1 MSQYIFHAILFAL
14 GFLGTYFMIPLFKS
28 MLVNGNV
35 IRPNYKNEM
44 IPVGMG
50 IVFLPM
56 IIINSIILGFVTLNN
71 IWFVSSSNYNLNIV
85 WLLCLALYIFSIM
98 AMFFAGALD
107 DLIGNRNVSGLKGHF
122 KSLFKGELTTG
133 GFKALFGGFVGL
145 VVSVCISSSIVD
157 IIVNTLI
164 IALSTNLMNLFDLRP
179 GRAIKAYLVIM
190 IPIYITLT
198 GYTKVFPLLI
208 LPNVLAYFNTDLK
221 ARGMMGDT
229 GSNVLGISIGV
240 LMAFGYGIKVRLAW
254 LVFLI
259 LMHLITEKFSL
270 TKIIE
275 KNRVLKFIDNLGR

>member
-85 WLLCLALYIFSIM
+85 WLLCLALYIFSMM

-240 LMAFGYGIKVRLAW
+240 LMALGYGIKIRLAW

>member
-1 MSQYIFHAILFAL
+1 
-14 GFLGTYFMIPLFKS
+14 MIPLFKS

-85 WLLCLALYIFSIM
+85 WLLCLALYIFSMM

-240 LMAFGYGIKVRLAW
+240 LMALGYGIKVRLAW

>member
-208 LPNVLAYFNTDLK
+208 LPIVLAYFNTDLK

-240 LMAFGYGIKVRLAW
+240 LMALGYGIKVRLAW

>member
-85 WLLCLALYIFSIM
+85 WLLCLALYIFSMM
-98 AMFFAGALD
+98 AMFFAGELD

-240 LMAFGYGIKVRLAW
+240 LMALGYGIKVRLAW

>member
-28 MLVNGNV
+28 MLINGNV

-56 IIINSIILGFVTLNN
+56 IIINTIIIGYLTIDTVAL
-71 IWFVSSSNYNLNIV
+71 IS
-85 WLLCLALYIFSIM
+85 LALFIFAMIC
-98 AMFFAGALD
+98 MFFAGALD

-122 KSLFKGELTTG
+122 KSLLKGELTTG

-145 VVSVCISSSIVD
+145 VVSVCISRNIVD
-157 IIVNTLI
+157 IIVNTLV

-198 GYTKVFPLLI
+198 GYIKVLPLLI

-240 LMAFGYGIKVRLAW
+240 LMAFGYGIKIRVAW
-254 LVFLI
+254 LVFLV

>member
-1 MSQYIFHAILFAL
+1 MAQYIFKGIIFVL
-14 GFLGTYFMIPLFKS
+14 GFFGTYFMIPLFKS
-28 MLVNGNV
+28 LLVNGNV

-56 IIINSIILGFVTLNN
+56 IIINSIIVGYFTMDTVGLVCLVLFV
-71 IWFVSSSNYNLNIV
+71 F
-85 WLLCLALYIFSIM
+85 
-98 AMFFAGALD
+98 AMMCMFLAGALD
-107 DLIGNRNVSGLKGHF
+107 DLIGNRDVSGLKGHF

-145 VVSVCISSSIVD
+145 VVSVCISKDIVD
-157 IIVNTLI
+157 IIVNTLV

-179 GRAIKAYLVIM
+179 GRAIKAYLVII
-190 IPIYITLT
+190 IPIFFTLT
-198 GYTKVFPLLI
+198 GYIQILPLLI

-221 ARGMMGDT
+221 ARAMMGDT

-240 LMAFGYGIKVRLAW
+240 LMALGYDIKVRVCW
-254 LVFLI
+254 LVFLV

>member
-85 WLLCLALYIFSIM
+85 WLLCLALYIFSMM

-208 LPNVLAYFNTDLK
+208 LPNVLAYFNIDLK

-240 LMAFGYGIKVRLAW
+240 LMALGYGIKVRLAW

>member
-85 WLLCLALYIFSIM
+85 WLLCLALYIFSMM

-240 LMAFGYGIKVRLAW
+240 LMALGYGIKVRVAW
-254 LVFLI
+254 LVFLV

>member
-85 WLLCLALYIFSIM
+85 WLLCLALYIFSMM
-98 AMFFAGALD
+98 ARFFAGALD

-240 LMAFGYGIKVRLAW
+240 LMALGYGIKVRLAW

>member
-1 MSQYIFHAILFAL
+1 MTQYIFHAILFVL
-14 GFLGTYFMIPLFKS
+14 GFLGTYFIIPLFKN
-28 MLVNGNV
+28 MLVSGNV

-56 IIINSIILGFVTLNN
+56 MIINTIIIGYFTVNSIAL
-71 IWFVSSSNYNLNIV
+71 VSLV
-85 WLLCLALYIFSIM
+85 LFIFAMIC
-98 AMFFAGALD
+98 MFFAGALD

-122 KSLFKGELTTG
+122 KSLLKGELTTG

-145 VVSVCISSSIVD
+145 VVSVCISRNIGD
-157 IIVNTLI
+157 IIINTLV

-190 IPIYITLT
+190 IPIYFTLT
-198 GYTKVFPLLI
+198 GYIKALPLLI

-240 LMAFGYGIKVRLAW
+240 LMAFGYDMKVRVVW
-254 LVFLI
+254 LVFLV

-275 KNRVLKFIDNLGR
+275 KNKVLKFIDNLGR

>member
-85 WLLCLALYIFSIM
+85 WLLCLALYIFSMM

-229 GSNVLGISIGV
+229 GSNVL
-240 LMAFGYGIKVRLAW
+240 MALGYGVKVRLAW

>member
-85 WLLCLALYIFSIM
+85 WLLCLALYIFSMM

-240 LMAFGYGIKVRLAW
+240 LMELGYGIKVRLAW

>member
-50 IVFLPM
+50 IVLLPM

-85 WLLCLALYIFSIM
+85 WLLCLALYIFSMM

-240 LMAFGYGIKVRLAW
+240 LMALGYGIKVRLAW

>member
-85 WLLCLALYIFSIM
+85 WLLCLALYIFSMM

-107 DLIGNRNVSGLKGHF
+107 DLIGNRNVSGLKVHF

-240 LMAFGYGIKVRLAW
+240 LMALGYGIKVRLAW

>member
-179 GRAIKAYLVIM
+179 GRAIKVYLVIM

-240 LMAFGYGIKVRLAW
+240 LMALGYGIKVRLAW

>member
-179 GRAIKAYLVIM
+179 GRAIKDYLVIM

-240 LMAFGYGIKVRLAW
+240 LMALGYGIKVRLAW

>member
-1 MSQYIFHAILFAL
+1 MSQYIFRAILFAL

-85 WLLCLALYIFSIM
+85 WLLCLALYIFSMM

-240 LMAFGYGIKVRLAW
+240 LMALGYGIKVRLAW

>member
-85 WLLCLALYIFSIM
+85 WLLCLALYIFSMM

-240 LMAFGYGIKVRLAW
+240 LMALGYGIKVRLAW

-275 KNRVLKFIDNLGR
+275 KNRVLKFIDTLGR

>member
-56 IIINSIILGFVTLNN
+56 IIINSIILGFVTLNK

-85 WLLCLALYIFSIM
+85 WLLCLALYIFSMM
-98 AMFFAGALD
+98 AMFFAGAVD

-240 LMAFGYGIKVRLAW
+240 LMALGYGIKVRLAW

>member
-85 WLLCLALYIFSIM
+85 WLLCLALYIFSMM

-157 IIVNTLI
+157 IIVNTII

-240 LMAFGYGIKVRLAW
+240 LMALGYGIKVRLAW

>member
-198 GYTKVFPLLI
+198 GYKKVFPLLI

-240 LMAFGYGIKVRLAW
+240 LMALGYGIKVRLAW

>member
-71 IWFVSSSNYNLNIV
+71 IWFVSSRNYNLNIV
-85 WLLCLALYIFSIM
+85 WLLCLALYIFSMM

-240 LMAFGYGIKVRLAW
+240 LMALGYGIKVRLAW

>member
-85 WLLCLALYIFSIM
+85 WLLCLALYIFSMM

-240 LMAFGYGIKVRLAW
+240 LMAFGYGIKVRVAW

>member
-85 WLLCLALYIFSIM
+85 WLLCLALYIFSMM

-145 VVSVCISSSIVD
+145 FVSVCISSSIVD

-240 LMAFGYGIKVRLAW
+240 LMALGYGIKVRLAW

>member
-85 WLLCLALYIFSIM
+85 WLLCLALYIFSMM

-259 LMHLITEKFSL
+259 LIHLITEKFSL

>member
-85 WLLCLALYIFSIM
+85 WLLCLALYIFSMM

-208 LPNVLAYFNTDLK
+208 LPNVLAYFNIDLK

-240 LMAFGYGIKVRLAW
+240 LMALGYGIKVRLAW

-259 LMHLITEKFSL
+259 LMNLISEKFSL

>member
-1 MSQYIFHAILFAL
+1 MTQYIFHAILFVL

-28 MLVNGNV
+28 MLVNSNV

-56 IIINSIILGFVTLNN
+56 MIINSIILGYITMNTIWAVGSTSYLNMN
-71 IWFVSSSNYNLNIV
+71 TV
-85 WLLCLALYIFSIM
+85 WLLCLALYIFSM
-98 AMFFAGALD
+98 VCMFFAGALD
-107 DLIGNRNVSGLKGHF
+107 DLIGNRRVSGL
-122 KSLFKGELTTG
+122 KGELTTG

-145 VVSVCISSSIVD
+145 VVSVCISNDIVD

-198 GYTKVFPLLI
+198 GYIKALPLLI

-240 LMAFGYGIKVRLAW
+240 LMAFGYGIKVRVAW
-254 LVFLI
+254 LVFLV

-275 KNRVLKFIDNLGR
+275 KNKVLKFIDDLGR

>member
-1 MSQYIFHAILFAL
+1 MTQYIFHAILFVL

-28 MLVNGNV
+28 MLVNSNV

-85 WLLCLALYIFSIM
+85 WLLCLALYIFSMM

-145 VVSVCISSSIVD
+145 VVSVCISNDIVD

-198 GYTKVFPLLI
+198 GYINALPLLI

-240 LMAFGYGIKVRLAW
+240 LMAFGYGIKVRVAW
-254 LVFLI
+254 LVFLV

>member
-85 WLLCLALYIFSIM
+85 WLLCLALYIFSMM

-179 GRAIKAYLVIM
+179 GRAIKVYLVII

-208 LPNVLAYFNTDLK
+208 LPNVLAYFNIDLK

-240 LMAFGYGIKVRLAW
+240 LMAFGYGIKVRVAW
-254 LVFLI
+254 LVFLV

-275 KNRVLKFIDNLGR
+275 KNKVLKFIDDLGR